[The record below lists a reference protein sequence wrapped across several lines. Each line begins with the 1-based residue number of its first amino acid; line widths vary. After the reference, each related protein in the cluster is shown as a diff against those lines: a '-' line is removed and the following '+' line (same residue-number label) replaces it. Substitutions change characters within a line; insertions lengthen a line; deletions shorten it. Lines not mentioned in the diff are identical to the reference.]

1 MKSVLFVCTG
11 NTCRSPMAEA
21 LLRRRLKELRIEGVA
36 VGSAGLAA
44 LPGDPATPEA
54 VEVLGEL
61 GLDHS
66 GHRSRPLTPDLL
78 READLVLT
86 MENRHK
92 QAILQHLPEITD
104 KVYTL
109 KEFAGLAGQGDV
121 EDPLKYLYDA
131 RHDPVEG
138 YRRTRDE
145 LAGAVEAMLPRLLE
159 FLGLRPQGMEGGE

>member
-1 MKSVLFVCTG
+1 
-11 NTCRSPMAEA
+11 MAEA
-21 LLRRRLKELRIEGVA
+21 LLRRRLEELRIAGVA

-44 LPGDPATPEA
+44 FPGDPATPEA

-61 GLDHS
+61 QIDHS
-66 GHRSRPLTPDLL
+66 GHRSRQLTLDLL

-86 MENRHK
+86 METRHK
-92 QAILQHLPEITD
+92 RAILQHLPEVAD

-109 KEFAGLAGQGDV
+109 REFAGLAGQGDV

-131 RHDPVEG
+131 HHDPVEG

-145 LAGAVEAMLPRLLE
+145 LAEAVEAMLPRLLA
-159 FLGLRPQGMEGGE
+159 FLGLRPQGTEGGE